1 MPDATIS
8 RVHSEQYV
16 PSAVAEVLAEQAAT
30 SVVVPVDLDR
40 WWVAEW
46 STRFD
51 VLVDH
56 GAARATL
63 LRIDASVTR
72 AATAIAASGTVV
84 LDGGRG
90 QGRALIAMLPKLHVA
105 VLDEHDVVA
114 STRDALDRIT
124 SGASMAWLGGTA
136 HATPRSR
143 SRSDRE
149 NLRHHIVLIAKDP
162 SL

>member
-16 PSAVAEVLAEQAAT
+16 PSAVAEVLAEHAAT

-84 LDGGRG
+84 LDGAED
-90 QGRALIAMLPKLHVA
+90 RAAP
-105 VLDEHDVVA
+105 
-114 STRDALDRIT
+114 
-124 SGASMAWLGGTA
+124 
-136 HATPRSR
+136 
-143 SRSDRE
+143 
-149 NLRHHIVLIAKDP
+149 
-162 SL
+162 